1 MNTPELHTPA
11 TQRLNELLHCPI
23 TQRHLTAYGW
33 VEGMPVVFAHRDELV
48 EDVMGFVSVHG
59 RAVLLVLTNAQTD
72 ALQLWHV
79 TIPSPSSPE
88 LFLCHRELRSR
99 NSALGTARIG
109 LCPFASISGLI
120 APRFTR
126 SPSTSATTT
135 TRRMPSCHLI
145 IAEPC
150 ANSLVKPLKFLRI
163 LTDPQFRRFI
173 CALSNARPPAF
184 ACLTSHFRHPS
195 ANPHFLS
202 TGNAVP

>member
-79 TIPSPSSPE
+79 TIPSPLFTRVVPLPSGTTLAE
-88 LFLCHRELRSR
+88 LCIR
-99 NSALGTARIG
+99 NSENRLM
-109 LCPFASISGLI
+109 PFRVHFWAH
-120 APRFTR
+120 
-126 SPSTSATTT
+126 SA
-135 TRRMPSCHLI
+135 MLHQIPLYVSNDNHAADAHLSSD
-145 IAEPC
+145 
-150 ANSLVKPLKFLRI
+150 NR
-163 LTDPQFRRFI
+163 
-173 CALSNARPPAF
+173 
-184 ACLTSHFRHPS
+184 
-195 ANPHFLS
+195 
-202 TGNAVP
+202 